1 MYGLLLKTF
10 LRERLSVQRLFGQK
24 IARSTIQRWLM
35 VGLLIYAFGVTA
47 FSTVFLQYE
56 IGVGLLAV
64 NQLNQMLYQG
74 FSQLASLGFLFGFF
88 QAQGY
93 LFQYKDFDLLG
104 PLPIPQRTI
113 IFSKISMML
122 VFVYLFALVMAIPTF
137 GVWGY
142 LSNAS
147 LIQWILLIPMALVT
161 PIPLMLLGSF
171 VSYGIR
177 KMTQAWVNANVL
189 QSIFSVLFI
198 LIFAAFSYFSNQ
210 WIPQTWLTW
219 LQEFDVLG
227 RWFVEAMVTSTMIPW
242 LFFLLIHGLILFG
255 FVYMMSGPLLAMNQ
269 SRTNAVV
276 KNIDKIPTTQQTV
289 LHHLLKKEWQRFIG
303 TSIYLINTGFG
314 LIMLLAATLAI
325 VIFPGAISE
334 LNNLLG
340 LVGLHPI
347 WLMFGVIGFSLS
359 TVYTP
364 AVSLSLEGKNFALL
378 KSLPIRA
385 ITILQAKVGFNL
397 ILTVPLGLVA
407 TILGGLTFDLSWL
420 EITLFAIFVLL
431 FTVVLSLGFMVL
443 NLWFPRFDYHHEVE
457 VVKQSLAALFAVFGG
472 FAWMGLMLWLSLQGL
487 SQFNVIGQLFVGI
500 AVQGF
505 VILVVGGWLTLK
517 AEKLIGSLQI

>member
-24 IARSTIQRWLM
+24 IARSNIQRWLM

-64 NQLNQMLYQG
+64 NQLDQMLYQG

-113 IFSKISMML
+113 ILSKISMML

-142 LSNAS
+142 LTNAS
-147 LIQWILLIPMALVT
+147 LLQLILFVPMALVA

-189 QSIFSVLFI
+189 QSILSVLFI
-198 LIFAAFSYFSNQ
+198 LTFAGFSYFSNQ
-210 WIPQTWLTW
+210 WLPQSWLGW
-219 LQEFDVLG
+219 LQQIDVVG
-227 RWFVEAMVTSTMIPW
+227 RWFVDAIVGAGITPW
-242 LFFLLIHGLILFG
+242 LLFLSLHGLILFG
-255 FVYMMSGPLLAMNQ
+255 FVYVMSGPLLAMNQ
-269 SRTNAVV
+269 TRTNAVI
-276 KNIDKIPTTQQTV
+276 KNIDKVPTTKQSV
-289 LHHLLKKEWQRFIG
+289 LRHLIKKEWQRFIG
-303 TSIYLINTGFG
+303 TSIYLINSGFG
-314 LIMLLAATLAI
+314 LIMLLVATLAI
-325 VIFPGAISE
+325 MFFPGAISE
-334 LNNLLG
+334 VNTILG
-340 LVGLHPI
+340 LVGLHPV

-378 KSLPIRA
+378 KSLPIPA
-385 ITILQAKVGFNL
+385 PTIIQAKVGFNL
-397 ILTVPLGLVA
+397 ILTVPLAMVA
-407 TILGGLTFDLSWL
+407 TILGGVTFALSWL
-420 EITLFAIFVLL
+420 EIGLFAIFVLL
-431 FTVVLSLGFMVL
+431 FSVVLSLGFMVL

-472 FAWMGLMLWLSLQGL
+472 FAWMGLMLWFVLQGL
-487 SQFNVIGQLFVGI
+487 SQFHVIGQLLVGI
-500 AVQGF
+500 GVQMV
-505 VILVVGGWLTLK
+505 VILVIGGWLMLK

>member
-64 NQLNQMLYQG
+64 NQLDQMLYQG

-113 IFSKISMML
+113 ILSKISMML

-142 LSNAS
+142 LTNAS
-147 LIQWILLIPMALVT
+147 LLQWILFVPMALVA

-198 LIFAAFSYFSNQ
+198 LTFAGFSYFSNQ
-210 WIPQTWLTW
+210 WLPQ
-219 LQEFDVLG
+219 
-227 RWFVEAMVTSTMIPW
+227 
-242 LFFLLIHGLILFG
+242 
-255 FVYMMSGPLLAMNQ
+255 
-269 SRTNAVV
+269 
-276 KNIDKIPTTQQTV
+276 
-289 LHHLLKKEWQRFIG
+289 
-303 TSIYLINTGFG
+303 
-314 LIMLLAATLAI
+314 
-325 VIFPGAISE
+325 
-334 LNNLLG
+334 
-340 LVGLHPI
+340 
-347 WLMFGVIGFSLS
+347 
-359 TVYTP
+359 
-364 AVSLSLEGKNFALL
+364 
-378 KSLPIRA
+378 
-385 ITILQAKVGFNL
+385 
-397 ILTVPLGLVA
+397 
-407 TILGGLTFDLSWL
+407 SWL
-420 EITLFAIFVLL
+420 
-431 FTVVLSLGFMVL
+431 
-443 NLWFPRFDYHHEVE
+443 
-457 VVKQSLAALFAVFGG
+457 
-472 FAWMGLMLWLSLQGL
+472 
-487 SQFNVIGQLFVGI
+487 
-500 AVQGF
+500 
-505 VILVVGGWLTLK
+505 
-517 AEKLIGSLQI
+517 

>member
-1 MYGLLLKTF
+1 
-10 LRERLSVQRLFGQK
+10 
-24 IARSTIQRWLM
+24 
-35 VGLLIYAFGVTA
+35 
-47 FSTVFLQYE
+47 
-56 IGVGLLAV
+56 
-64 NQLNQMLYQG
+64 
-74 FSQLASLGFLFGFF
+74 
-88 QAQGY
+88 
-93 LFQYKDFDLLG
+93 
-104 PLPIPQRTI
+104 
-113 IFSKISMML
+113 
-122 VFVYLFALVMAIPTF
+122 
-137 GVWGY
+137 
-142 LSNAS
+142 
-147 LIQWILLIPMALVT
+147 
-161 PIPLMLLGSF
+161 
-171 VSYGIR
+171 
-177 KMTQAWVNANVL
+177 
-189 QSIFSVLFI
+189 
-198 LIFAAFSYFSNQ
+198 
-210 WIPQTWLTW
+210 
-219 LQEFDVLG
+219 
-227 RWFVEAMVTSTMIPW
+227 
-242 LFFLLIHGLILFG
+242 
-255 FVYMMSGPLLAMNQ
+255 
-269 SRTNAVV
+269 VV

-334 LNNLLG
+334 LNNVLG

-397 ILTVPLGLVA
+397 ILTVPLAMVA
-407 TILGGLTFDLSWL
+407 TILGGLTFGLSWL
-420 EITLFAIFVLL
+420 EITLFAIFILL

-487 SQFNVIGQLFVGI
+487 SQFNVIGQLLVGI

-505 VILVVGGWLTLK
+505 VILIVGGWLTLK